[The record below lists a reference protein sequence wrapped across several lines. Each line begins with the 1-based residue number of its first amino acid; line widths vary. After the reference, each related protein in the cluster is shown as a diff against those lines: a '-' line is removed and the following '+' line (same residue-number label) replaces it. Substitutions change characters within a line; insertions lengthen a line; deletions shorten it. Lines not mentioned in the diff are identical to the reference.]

1 MKAILIIAHHCILP
15 GAYKGFEEIL
25 DKLHHDLPGTRV
37 ASTSLLDLE
46 NDLRTLL
53 REDVES
59 VTLLPFLLLNGQ
71 HAKNDV
77 PRVVAKLQAEFPQI
91 PISLLPCLGDWKEFA
106 NMVVAGLCTA
116 QIDER
121 TDLRSYRRKTKDKY
135 LSSLVSRLSSKS
147 SLFSV
152 ELNLEGRNVLV
163 VGGGRIAL
171 RKVKTLLPTGARI
184 TVVAP
189 QFDPEFD
196 YLRRENEASP
206 LQTKDER
213 VSLKND
219 ISLVS
224 RPTLVAMRTKG
235 LRPKCCPLSS
245 LVLEQRPYATD
256 DLRGVFMVFI
266 CTDQPTVN
274 AQVSNDARA
283 RRILVNNACDY
294 LDGDFIVPARMDFGE
309 NIAVTVSTQGRAP
322 SLAKKLKQKIQT
334 EWAEGLEKEENAFFA
349 QK

>member
-25 DKLHHDLPGTRV
+25 DQLHHDMPGTRV

-46 NDLRTLL
+46 NDLRALL

-59 VTLLPFLLLNGQ
+59 VTLLPYLLLNGQ
-71 HAKNDV
+71 HTKNDV
-77 PRVVAKLQAEFPQI
+77 PKVVARLQAEFPEI
-91 PISLLPCLGDWKEFA
+91 PITLLPCLGDWKEFA
-106 NMVVAGLCTA
+106 SMVVSGIRNAEIRNNVIASPVGA
-116 QIDER
+116 KQSI
-121 TDLRSYRRKTKDKY
+121 
-135 LSSLVSRLSSKS
+135 SSNSNF
-147 SLFSV
+147 FSI

-189 QFDPEFD
+189 QFDPEFELLQSAD
-196 YLRRENEASP
+196 KVAELSRRAESASI
-206 LQTKDER
+206 T
-213 VSLKND
+213 LK
-219 ISLVS
+219 
-224 RPTLVAMRTKG
+224 T
-235 LRPKCCPLSS
+235 
-245 LVLEQRPYATD
+245 RPYEPL
-256 DLRGVFMVFI
+256 DLRGIFMVFI

-294 LDGDFIVPARMDFGE
+294 LDGDFIVPARMDFGQ

-334 EWAEGLEKEENAFFA
+334 EWAEGLEQVEKEFYES
-349 QK
+349 

>member
-59 VTLLPFLLLNGQ
+59 VTLLPYLLLNGQ
-71 HAKNDV
+71 HSKNDV
-77 PRVVAKLQAEFPQI
+77 PKVVAHLQAEFPQI
-91 PISLLPCLGDWKEFA
+91 PITLLPCLGDWKDFSD
-106 NMVVAGLCTA
+106 MVVSGLRNAQNKHENVIASPAGA
-116 QIDER
+116 NQSIA
-121 TDLRSYRRKTKDKY
+121 
-135 LSSLVSRLSSKS
+135 SKPN
-147 SLFSV
+147 LFSI

-189 QFDPEFD
+189 QFDPEFSHVI
-196 YLRRENEASP
+196 ASGAK
-206 LQTKDER
+206 QSMVTMF
-213 VSLKND
+213 S
-219 ISLVS
+219 
-224 RPTLVAMRTKG
+224 
-235 LRPKCCPLSS
+235 
-245 LVLEQRPYATD
+245 RPYATD

-266 CTDQPTVN
+266 CTDQPAVN
-274 AQVSNDARA
+274 AQVSNDAHA

-334 EWAEGLEKEENAFFA
+334 DWAEGLEQVEKDFFS
-349 QK
+349 KK

>member
-15 GAYKGFEEIL
+15 GAYKGFEEIM

-59 VTLLPFLLLNGQ
+59 VTLLPYLLLNGQ
-71 HAKNDV
+71 HTKNDV
-77 PRVVAKLQAEFPQI
+77 PKVVAHLQAEFPQI
-91 PISLLPCLGDWKEFA
+91 PITLLPCLGDWKEFA
-106 NMVVAGLCTA
+106 DMVVVGIRNA
-116 QIDER
+116 QNEAVR
-121 TDLRSYRRKTKDKY
+121 P
-135 LSSLVSRLSSKS
+135 SSNSTFHTTHSTSHTS
-147 SLFSV
+147 NLFSI
-152 ELNLEGRNVLV
+152 ELNLEGKNVLV

-189 QFDPEFD
+189 QFDPEF
-196 YLRRENEASP
+196 
-206 LQTKDER
+206 K
-213 VSLKND
+213 SLDSSTTPNGSAQND
-219 ISLVS
+219 
-224 RPTLVAMRTKG
+224 TLTSVT
-235 LRPKCCPLSS
+235 LIN
-245 LVLEQRPYATD
+245 RPYEPL
-256 DLRGVFMVFI
+256 DLRGIFMVFI
-266 CTDQPTVN
+266 CTDQPAVN

-334 EWAEGLEKEENAFFA
+334 EWAEELSQIERNFDK
-349 QK
+349 

>member
-15 GAYKGFEEIL
+15 GAYKGFEGIL

-71 HAKNDV
+71 HSKNDV
-77 PRVVAKLQAEFPQI
+77 PRVVAKLQEEFPQI
-91 PISLLPCLGDWKEFA
+91 PITLMPCLGDWKEFSD
-106 NMVVAGLCTA
+106 MVVAGIRSA
-116 QIDER
+116 QIDDR
-121 TDLRSYRRKTKDKY
+121 TPADTGYRRKTKENNGIAEENH
-135 LSSLVSRLSSKS
+135 LSSKTS
-147 SLFSV
+147 SLFSI

-171 RKVKTLLPTGARI
+171 RKVKTLLPTGAHI

-189 QFDPEFD
+189 QLDPEFTTIP
-196 YLRRENEASP
+196 SI
-206 LQTKDER
+206 
-213 VSLKND
+213 VLKN
-219 ISLVS
+219 
-224 RPTLVAMRTKG
+224 
-235 LRPKCCPLSS
+235 
-245 LVLEQRPYATD
+245 RPYEPL
-256 DLRGVFMVFI
+256 DLRGIFMVFI
-266 CTDQPTVN
+266 CTDKPAVN

-322 SLAKKLKQKIQT
+322 SLAKKLKQKIQS
-334 EWAEGLEKEENAFFA
+334 EWAEGLEQVERDFLH
-349 QK
+349 

>member
-15 GAYKGFEEIL
+15 GAYKGFEEIM

-59 VTLLPFLLLNGQ
+59 VTLLPYLLLNGQ
-71 HAKNDV
+71 HTKNDV
-77 PRVVAKLQAEFPQI
+77 PKVVAHLQAEFPQI
-91 PISLLPCLGDWKEFA
+91 PITLLPCLGDWMEFA
-106 NMVVAGLCTA
+106 DMVVEGIRNA
-116 QIDER
+116 QKPR
-121 TDLRSYRRKTKDKY
+121 TSA
-135 LSSLVSRLSSKS
+135 LSSSSAPEHRS
-147 SLFSV
+147 SNLFSI
-152 ELNLEGRNVLV
+152 ELNLEGKNVLV

-189 QFDPEFD
+189 QFDPEF
-196 YLRRENEASP
+196 
-206 LQTKDER
+206 K
-213 VSLKND
+213 SLDSSTTPNGSAQND
-219 ISLVS
+219 
-224 RPTLVAMRTKG
+224 TLTSVT
-235 LRPKCCPLSS
+235 LIN
-245 LVLEQRPYATD
+245 RPYEPL
-256 DLRGVFMVFI
+256 DLRGIFMVFI
-266 CTDQPTVN
+266 CTDQPAVN

-334 EWAEGLEKEENAFFA
+334 EWAEGLEQIERDFLL
-349 QK
+349 

>member
-25 DKLHHDLPGTRV
+25 DRLHHDLPGTRV

-59 VTLLPFLLLNGQ
+59 VTLLPYLLLNGQ
-71 HAKNDV
+71 HTKNDV

-91 PISLLPCLGDWKEFA
+91 PITLLPCLGDWKEFSS
-106 NMVVAGLCTA
+106 MVVCGIRNA
-116 QIDER
+116 QLDER
-121 TDLRSYRRKTKDKY
+121 TLAEASCRRKTKENNALVEENH
-135 LSSLVSRLSSKS
+135 LSSLVSRPSSNS
-147 SLFSV
+147 NLFSI

-171 RKVKTLLPTGARI
+171 RKVKTLIPTGAHI

-189 QFDPEFD
+189 QFDPEFET
-196 YLRRENEASP
+196 LKA
-206 LQTKDER
+206 DEP
-213 VSLKND
+213 SSITLK
-219 ISLVS
+219 
-224 RPTLVAMRTKG
+224 
-235 LRPKCCPLSS
+235 
-245 LVLEQRPYATD
+245 QRPYEPL
-256 DLRGVFMVFI
+256 DLRCVFMVFI
-266 CTDQPTVN
+266 CTDQPAVN

-334 EWAEGLEKEENAFFA
+334 EWAEDLVQIEKDFKKE
-349 QK
+349 

>member
-15 GAYKGFEEIL
+15 GAYKGFEGIL

-59 VTLLPFLLLNGQ
+59 VTLLPFLLLIGQ
-71 HAKNDV
+71 HSKNDV
-77 PRVVAKLQAEFPQI
+77 PRVVAKLQEEFPQI
-91 PISLLPCLGDWKEFA
+91 PITLMPCLGDWKEFSD
-106 NMVVAGLCTA
+106 MVVAGIRSA
-116 QIDER
+116 QIDDR
-121 TDLRSYRRKTKDKY
+121 TPADTGYRRKTKENNGIAEENH
-135 LSSLVSRLSSKS
+135 LSSKTS
-147 SLFSV
+147 NLFSI

-171 RKVKTLLPTGARI
+171 RKVKTLLPTGAHI

-189 QFDPEFD
+189 QLDPEFTTIP
-196 YLRRENEASP
+196 SI
-206 LQTKDER
+206 
-213 VSLKND
+213 VLK
-219 ISLVS
+219 S
-224 RPTLVAMRTKG
+224 RPYE
-235 LRPKCCPLSS
+235 PL
-245 LVLEQRPYATD
+245 
-256 DLRGVFMVFI
+256 DLRGIFMVFI
-266 CTDQPTVN
+266 CTDKPAVN
-274 AQVSNDARA
+274 ALVSNDARA

-322 SLAKKLKQKIQT
+322 SLAKKLKQKIQS
-334 EWAEGLEKEENAFFA
+334 EWAEGLEQVERDFLH
-349 QK
+349 

>member
-15 GAYKGFEEIL
+15 GAYKGFEEIM

-53 REDVES
+53 REEVES
-59 VTLLPFLLLNGQ
+59 VTLLPYLLLNGQ
-71 HAKNDV
+71 HSKNDV
-77 PRVVAKLQAEFPQI
+77 PRVVAKLQEEFPQI
-91 PISLLPCLGDWKEFA
+91 PITLLPCLGDWKEFA
-106 NMVVAGLCTA
+106 DMVVTGIRNA
-116 QIDER
+116 QEPRSCAPSSSSAPEPR
-121 TDLRSYRRKTKDKY
+121 TSN
-135 LSSLVSRLSSKS
+135 
-147 SLFSV
+147 LFSI
-152 ELNLEGRNVLV
+152 ELNLEGKNVLV

-196 YLRRENEASP
+196 ALRSGE
-206 LQTKDER
+206 Q
-213 VSLKND
+213 VSLIVLK
-219 ISLVS
+219 S
-224 RPTLVAMRTKG
+224 RPYE
-235 LRPKCCPLSS
+235 PL
-245 LVLEQRPYATD
+245 
-256 DLRGVFMVFI
+256 DLRGIFMVFI
-266 CTDQPTVN
+266 CTDQPAVN

-334 EWAEGLEKEENAFFA
+334 EWAEGLEQVEREFF
-349 QK
+349 

>member
-59 VTLLPFLLLNGQ
+59 VTLLPYLLLNGQ
-71 HAKNDV
+71 HSKNDV

-91 PISLLPCLGDWKEFA
+91 PITLLPCLGDWKEFA
-106 NMVVAGLCTA
+106 DMVVSGVRNA
-116 QIDER
+116 QVAHSQSTVGATSNLKAPQAR
-121 TDLRSYRRKTKDKY
+121 AHASN
-135 LSSLVSRLSSKS
+135 
-147 SLFSV
+147 LFSIEV
-152 ELNLEGRNVLV
+152 NLEGKNVLV

-189 QFDPEFD
+189 QFDPEF
-196 YLRRENEASP
+196 
-206 LQTKDER
+206 
-213 VSLKND
+213 
-219 ISLVS
+219 SLVS
-224 RPTLVAMRTKG
+224 R
-235 LRPKCCPLSS
+235 LSS
-245 LVLEQRPYATD
+245 LVLINRPYEPL
-256 DLRGVFMVFI
+256 DLRGIFMVFI
-266 CTDQPTVN
+266 CTDQPAVN

-322 SLAKKLKQKIQT
+322 SLAKKLKQKIQA
-334 EWAEGLEKEENAFFA
+334 EWAEGLEQIERDFS
-349 QK
+349 

>member
-15 GAYKGFEEIL
+15 GAYKGFEGIL

-71 HAKNDV
+71 HTKNDV

-91 PISLLPCLGDWKEFA
+91 PITLLPCLGDWKEFA
-106 NMVVAGLCTA
+106 DMVVSGVRNA
-116 QIDER
+116 QVAHSQSTVGATSHLKAPQAR
-121 TDLRSYRRKTKDKY
+121 AHASN
-135 LSSLVSRLSSKS
+135 
-147 SLFSV
+147 LFSIEV
-152 ELNLEGRNVLV
+152 NLEGKNVLV

-189 QFDPEFD
+189 QFDPEFH
-196 YLRRENEASP
+196 S
-206 LQTKDER
+206 
-213 VSLKND
+213 
-219 ISLVS
+219 
-224 RPTLVAMRTKG
+224 
-235 LRPKCCPLSS
+235 
-245 LVLEQRPYATD
+245 LEQSAMSDEGSKLKAQCSLLNRPYEPL
-256 DLRGVFMVFI
+256 DLRGIFMVFI
-266 CTDQPTVN
+266 CTDQPAVN

-334 EWAEGLEKEENAFFA
+334 EWAEGLEQIERDFS
-349 QK
+349 

>member
-25 DKLHHDLPGTRV
+25 DQLHHDMPGTRV

-46 NDLRTLL
+46 NDLRALL

-59 VTLLPFLLLNGQ
+59 VTLLPYLLLNGQ
-71 HAKNDV
+71 HTKNDV
-77 PRVVAKLQAEFPQI
+77 PKVVARLQAEYPQI
-91 PISLLPCLGDWKEFA
+91 PITLLPCLGDWKEFA
-106 NMVVAGLCTA
+106 GMVVSGIRNAQKENKKAHDQNGLA
-116 QIDER
+116 KSDN
-121 TDLRSYRRKTKDKY
+121 
-135 LSSLVSRLSSKS
+135 LSDTLNVVASPVVAKQSISSNS
-147 SLFSV
+147 NFFSI
-152 ELNLEGRNVLV
+152 ELNLEGKNVLV

-189 QFDPEFD
+189 QFDPEFESLQSAD
-196 YLRRENEASP
+196 KVAELSRRAESASI
-206 LQTKDER
+206 T
-213 VSLKND
+213 LK
-219 ISLVS
+219 
-224 RPTLVAMRTKG
+224 T
-235 LRPKCCPLSS
+235 
-245 LVLEQRPYATD
+245 RPYEPL
-256 DLRGVFMVFI
+256 DLRGIFMVFI

-334 EWAEGLEKEENAFFA
+334 EWAEGLEQVEKEFYES
-349 QK
+349 

>member
-15 GAYKGFEEIL
+15 GAYKGFEEIM

-59 VTLLPFLLLNGQ
+59 VTLLPYLLLNGQ
-71 HAKNDV
+71 HTKNDV
-77 PRVVAKLQAEFPQI
+77 PKVVAHLQAEFPQI
-91 PISLLPCLGDWKEFA
+91 PITLLPCLGDWKEFA
-106 NMVVAGLCTA
+106 DMVVAGVRNA
-116 QIDER
+116 QIENPQSAVGATSYPKAPQER
-121 TDLRSYRRKTKDKY
+121 TH
-135 LSSLVSRLSSKS
+135 SSN
-147 SLFSV
+147 LFSI
-152 ELNLEGRNVLV
+152 ELNLEGKNVLV

-171 RKVKTLLPTGARI
+171 RKVKTLLPSGARI

-189 QFDPEFD
+189 QFDPEFES
-196 YLRRENEASP
+196 LSSKGEARP
-206 LQTKDER
+206 QT
-213 VSLKND
+213 
-219 ISLVS
+219 
-224 RPTLVAMRTKG
+224 
-235 LRPKCCPLSS
+235 SS
-245 LVLEQRPYATD
+245 LVTLINRPYEPL
-256 DLRGVFMVFI
+256 DLRGIFMVFI
-266 CTDQPTVN
+266 CTDQPAVN
-274 AQVSNDARA
+274 AQVSNDAHA

-334 EWAEGLEKEENAFFA
+334 EWAEGLEQIERDFLL
-349 QK
+349 

>member
-25 DKLHHDLPGTRV
+25 DRLHHDMPSTRV

-46 NDLRTLL
+46 NDLRALL

-59 VTLLPFLLLNGQ
+59 VTLLPYLLLNGQ
-71 HAKNDV
+71 HTKNDV
-77 PRVVAKLQAEFPQI
+77 PKVVARLQAEFPEI
-91 PISLLPCLGDWKEFA
+91 PITLLPCLGDWREFA
-106 NMVVAGLCTA
+106 SMVVSGIRNAEIRNNVIA
-116 QIDER
+116 
-121 TDLRSYRRKTKDKY
+121 
-135 LSSLVSRLSSKS
+135 SSVGAKQSISSNS
-147 SLFSV
+147 NFFSI

-189 QFDPEFD
+189 QFDPEFKSLD
-196 YLRRENEASP
+196 SLTTPDSRMTGSAQKDSLTSVTLIKRAYEP
-206 LQTKDER
+206 L
-213 VSLKND
+213 
-219 ISLVS
+219 
-224 RPTLVAMRTKG
+224 
-235 LRPKCCPLSS
+235 
-245 LVLEQRPYATD
+245 
-256 DLRGVFMVFI
+256 DLRSVFMVFI

-274 AQVSNDARA
+274 AQVSNDAHA

-322 SLAKKLKQKIQT
+322 SLAKKLKQKIQA
-334 EWAEGLEKEENAFFA
+334 EWAEGLEQVEKEFYES
-349 QK
+349 

>member
-15 GAYKGFEEIL
+15 GAYKGFEEIM

-59 VTLLPFLLLNGQ
+59 VTLLPYLLLNGQ
-71 HAKNDV
+71 HTKNDV
-77 PRVVAKLQAEFPQI
+77 PKVVAHLQAEFPQI
-91 PISLLPCLGDWKEFA
+91 PITLLPCLGDWKEFA
-106 NMVVAGLCTA
+106 DMVVAGVRSAQTA
-116 QIDER
+116 HSQSVTSATSHLKAPQER
-121 TDLRSYRRKTKDKY
+121 AH
-135 LSSLVSRLSSKS
+135 SSN
-147 SLFSV
+147 LFSI
-152 ELNLEGRNVLV
+152 ELNLEGKNVLV

-189 QFDPEFD
+189 QFDPEF
-196 YLRRENEASP
+196 
-206 LQTKDER
+206 K
-213 VSLKND
+213 SLDSSTTPNGSAQND
-219 ISLVS
+219 
-224 RPTLVAMRTKG
+224 TLTSVT
-235 LRPKCCPLSS
+235 LIN
-245 LVLEQRPYATD
+245 RPYEPL
-256 DLRGVFMVFI
+256 DLRGIFMVFI
-266 CTDQPTVN
+266 CTDQPAVN

-322 SLAKKLKQKIQT
+322 SLAKKLKQKIQAD
-334 EWAEGLEKEENAFFA
+334 WAEGLEQIERDFGK
-349 QK
+349 

>member
-25 DKLHHDLPGTRV
+25 DRLHHDLPGTRV

-46 NDLRTLL
+46 NDLRTIL

-59 VTLLPFLLLNGQ
+59 VTLLPYLLLNGQ
-71 HAKNDV
+71 HTKNDV

-91 PISLLPCLGDWKEFA
+91 PITLLPCLGDWKEFA
-106 NMVVAGLCTA
+106 DMVVAGVRNA
-116 QIDER
+116 QKPR
-121 TDLRSYRRKTKDKY
+121 TCAPSSS
-135 LSSLVSRLSSKS
+135 SSLEPRTSN
-147 SLFSV
+147 LFSIEV
-152 ELNLEGRNVLV
+152 NLEGKNVLV

-189 QFDPEFD
+189 QFDPEFH
-196 YLRRENEASP
+196 
-206 LQTKDER
+206 
-213 VSLKND
+213 
-219 ISLVS
+219 SLVPS
-224 RPTLVAMRTKG
+224 AMSDEGSK
-235 LRPKCCPLSS
+235 LKAQCS
-245 LVLEQRPYATD
+245 LLNRPYEPL

-266 CTDQPTVN
+266 CTDQPAVN

-322 SLAKKLKQKIQT
+322 SLAKKLKQKIQA
-334 EWAEGLEKEENAFFA
+334 EWADGLEQIEREFLNS
-349 QK
+349 

>member
-59 VTLLPFLLLNGQ
+59 VTLLPYLLLNGQ
-71 HAKNDV
+71 HSKNDV

-91 PISLLPCLGDWKEFA
+91 PITLLPCLGDWKEFA
-106 NMVVAGLCTA
+106 DMVVAGIRNAQEPRACAPSSWSHECGDRTHLECTY
-116 QIDER
+116 
-121 TDLRSYRRKTKDKY
+121 TSN
-135 LSSLVSRLSSKS
+135 
-147 SLFSV
+147 LFSIEV
-152 ELNLEGRNVLV
+152 NLEGKNVLV

-171 RKVKTLLPTGARI
+171 RKVRTLLPTGARI

-196 YLRRENEASP
+196 ALKSGEGADPSASI
-206 LQTKDER
+206 T
-213 VSLKND
+213 LKN
-219 ISLVS
+219 
-224 RPTLVAMRTKG
+224 
-235 LRPKCCPLSS
+235 
-245 LVLEQRPYATD
+245 RPYEPL
-256 DLRGVFMVFI
+256 DLRGIFMAFI
-266 CTDQPTVN
+266 CTDQPAVN

-334 EWAEGLEKEENAFFA
+334 EWAEGLEQVEREFGK
-349 QK
+349 

>member
-15 GAYKGFEEIL
+15 GAYKGFEEIM

-59 VTLLPFLLLNGQ
+59 VTLLPYLLLNGQ
-71 HAKNDV
+71 HTKNDV
-77 PRVVAKLQAEFPQI
+77 PKVVARLQAEYPQI
-91 PISLLPCLGDWKEFA
+91 PITLLPCLGDWKEFA
-106 NMVVAGLCTA
+106 NMVVDGVRSA
-116 QIDER
+116 QKKTER
-121 TDLRSYRRKTKDKY
+121 VI
-135 LSSLVSRLSSKS
+135 VSPEGAKQSMPSQNR
-147 SLFSV
+147 SLFSI
-152 ELNLEGRNVLV
+152 ELNLDGRNVLV

-189 QFDPEFD
+189 QFDPEFETLAFGD
-196 YLRRENEASP
+196 KVPELSRRTESASI
-206 LQTKDER
+206 T
-213 VSLKND
+213 LK
-219 ISLVS
+219 
-224 RPTLVAMRTKG
+224 T
-235 LRPKCCPLSS
+235 
-245 LVLEQRPYATD
+245 RPYEPL
-256 DLRGVFMVFI
+256 DLRGIFMVFI
-266 CTDQPTVN
+266 CTDQPAVN
-274 AQVSNDARA
+274 ALVSNDARA

-322 SLAKKLKQKIQT
+322 SLAKKLKQKIQS
-334 EWAEGLEKEENAFFA
+334 EWAEELSQIERNFNK
-349 QK
+349 

>member
-15 GAYKGFEEIL
+15 GAYKGFEGIL

-71 HAKNDV
+71 HTKNDV
-77 PRVVAKLQAEFPQI
+77 PRVVAKLQAEYPQI
-91 PISLLPCLGDWKEFA
+91 PITLMPCLGDWKVFA
-106 NMVVAGLCTA
+106 SMVVDGIRNVQNDLAQCAAGMTSYPNA
-116 QIDER
+116 PQER
-121 TDLRSYRRKTKDKY
+121 THS
-135 LSSLVSRLSSKS
+135 S
-147 SLFSV
+147 SLFSI

-171 RKVKTLLPTGARI
+171 RKVKTLLPTGAHI

-189 QFDPEFD
+189 QLDPEFTTI
-196 YLRRENEASP
+196 SSI
-206 LQTKDER
+206 
-213 VSLKND
+213 VLK
-219 ISLVS
+219 S
-224 RPTLVAMRTKG
+224 RPYE
-235 LRPKCCPLSS
+235 PL
-245 LVLEQRPYATD
+245 
-256 DLRGVFMVFI
+256 DLRGIFMVFI
-266 CTDQPTVN
+266 CTDKPAVN

-322 SLAKKLKQKIQT
+322 SLAKKLKQKIQ
-334 EWAEGLEKEENAFFA
+334 EDWGESLVQVERDFLH
-349 QK
+349 

>member
-15 GAYKGFEEIL
+15 GAYKGFEGIL

-71 HAKNDV
+71 HSKNDV
-77 PRVVAKLQAEFPQI
+77 PRVVAKLQEEFPQI
-91 PISLLPCLGDWKEFA
+91 PITLMPCLGDWKEFSD
-106 NMVVAGLCTA
+106 MVVAGIRNA
-116 QIDER
+116 QDAPSSSWSHECGDRIHSEHR
-121 TDLRSYRRKTKDKY
+121 TSN
-135 LSSLVSRLSSKS
+135 
-147 SLFSV
+147 LFSI

-171 RKVKTLLPTGARI
+171 RKVKTILPTGAHI

-189 QFDPEFD
+189 QLDPEFTTIP
-196 YLRRENEASP
+196 SI
-206 LQTKDER
+206 
-213 VSLKND
+213 VLK
-219 ISLVS
+219 S
-224 RPTLVAMRTKG
+224 RPYE
-235 LRPKCCPLSS
+235 PL
-245 LVLEQRPYATD
+245 
-256 DLRGVFMVFI
+256 DLRGIFMVFI
-266 CTDQPTVN
+266 CTDKPAVN

-322 SLAKKLKQKIQT
+322 SLAKKLKQKIQS
-334 EWAEGLEKEENAFFA
+334 EWAEGLEQVERDFLH
-349 QK
+349 

>member
-15 GAYKGFEEIL
+15 GAYKGFEGIL

-71 HAKNDV
+71 HTKNDV
-77 PRVVAKLQAEFPQI
+77 PRVVAKLQEEFPQI
-91 PISLLPCLGDWKEFA
+91 PITLMPCLGDWSEFA
-106 NMVVAGLCTA
+106 AMVVNGIRNA
-116 QIDER
+116 QEPRSCAPSSSTSTESR
-121 TDLRSYRRKTKDKY
+121 TSN
-135 LSSLVSRLSSKS
+135 
-147 SLFSV
+147 LFSI

-196 YLRRENEASP
+196 ALKSGESAKSMP
-206 LQTKDER
+206 SIT
-213 VSLKND
+213 LKN
-219 ISLVS
+219 
-224 RPTLVAMRTKG
+224 
-235 LRPKCCPLSS
+235 
-245 LVLEQRPYATD
+245 RPYEPL
-256 DLRGVFMVFI
+256 DLRGIFMVFI
-266 CTDQPTVN
+266 CTDQPAVN

-334 EWAEGLEKEENAFFA
+334 EWAEGLEQVERDFLH
-349 QK
+349 

>member
-25 DKLHHDLPGTRV
+25 DQLHHDMPGTRV

-46 NDLRTLL
+46 NDLRALL

-59 VTLLPFLLLNGQ
+59 VTLLPYLLLNGQ
-71 HAKNDV
+71 HTKNDV
-77 PRVVAKLQAEFPQI
+77 PKVVARLQAEYPQI
-91 PISLLPCLGDWKEFA
+91 PITLLPCLGDWKEFA
-106 NMVVAGLCTA
+106 GMVVSGIRNAQKESKKAHDQNGLA
-116 QIDER
+116 KSDN
-121 TDLRSYRRKTKDKY
+121 
-135 LSSLVSRLSSKS
+135 LSDTLNVIACPVGAKQSISSNS
-147 SLFSV
+147 NFFSI
-152 ELNLEGRNVLV
+152 ELNLEGKNVLV

-189 QFDPEFD
+189 QFDPEFESLQSAD
-196 YLRRENEASP
+196 KVAELSRRAESASI
-206 LQTKDER
+206 T
-213 VSLKND
+213 LK
-219 ISLVS
+219 
-224 RPTLVAMRTKG
+224 T
-235 LRPKCCPLSS
+235 
-245 LVLEQRPYATD
+245 RPYEPL
-256 DLRGVFMVFI
+256 DLRGIFMVFI

-274 AQVSNDARA
+274 AQVSNDAHA

-322 SLAKKLKQKIQT
+322 SLAKKLKQKIQA
-334 EWAEGLEKEENAFFA
+334 EWAEGLEQVEKEFYES
-349 QK
+349 

>member
-59 VTLLPFLLLNGQ
+59 VTLLPYLLLNGQ
-71 HAKNDV
+71 HSKNDV

-91 PISLLPCLGDWKEFA
+91 PITLLPCLGDWKEFA
-106 NMVVAGLCTA
+106 DMVVAGIRNAQESRACAPSSWSHECGDRTHLECTY
-116 QIDER
+116 
-121 TDLRSYRRKTKDKY
+121 TSN
-135 LSSLVSRLSSKS
+135 
-147 SLFSV
+147 LFSIEV
-152 ELNLEGRNVLV
+152 NLEGKNVLV

-196 YLRRENEASP
+196 ALCRHSERSEESSQFSNSASAEQS
-206 LQTKDER
+206 LSIT
-213 VSLKND
+213 LKN
-219 ISLVS
+219 
-224 RPTLVAMRTKG
+224 
-235 LRPKCCPLSS
+235 
-245 LVLEQRPYATD
+245 RPYEPL
-256 DLRGVFMVFI
+256 DLRGIFMVFI
-266 CTDQPTVN
+266 CTDKPVVN

-322 SLAKKLKQKIQT
+322 SLAKKLKQKILT
-334 EWAEGLEKEENAFFA
+334 EWAEGLEQVEREFGK
-349 QK
+349 

>member
-15 GAYKGFEEIL
+15 GAYKGFEGIL

-71 HAKNDV
+71 HTKNDV

-91 PISLLPCLGDWKEFA
+91 PITLLPCLGDWKEFA
-106 NMVVAGLCTA
+106 NMVVAGIRNA
-116 QIDER
+116 QHEINSDRDCFVEQSSPR
-121 TDLRSYRRKTKDKY
+121 NDKS
-135 LSSLVSRLSSKS
+135 LDDNASSSHLKAPQARAHASN
-147 SLFSV
+147 LFSIEV
-152 ELNLEGRNVLV
+152 NLEGKNVLV

-189 QFDPEFD
+189 QFDPEF
-196 YLRRENEASP
+196 ENLSSKGEARPHTSH
-206 LQTKDER
+206 LIT
-213 VSLKND
+213 LKN
-219 ISLVS
+219 
-224 RPTLVAMRTKG
+224 
-235 LRPKCCPLSS
+235 
-245 LVLEQRPYATD
+245 RPYEPL
-256 DLRGVFMVFI
+256 DLRGIFMVFI
-266 CTDQPTVN
+266 CTDKPAVN

-334 EWAEGLEKEENAFFA
+334 EWAEGLEQIERDFS
-349 QK
+349 

>member
-1 MKAILIIAHHCILP
+1 VKAILIIAHHCILP

-25 DKLHHDLPGTRV
+25 DRLHHDLPGTRV

-59 VTLLPFLLLNGQ
+59 VTLLPYLLLNGQ
-71 HAKNDV
+71 HSKNDV

-91 PISLLPCLGDWKEFA
+91 PITLLPCLGDWKEFSS
-106 NMVVAGLCTA
+106 MVVCGIRNAQNENSQSAAGATSYPKA
-116 QIDER
+116 PQER
-121 TDLRSYRRKTKDKY
+121 AH
-135 LSSLVSRLSSKS
+135 SSN
-147 SLFSV
+147 LFSI

-171 RKVKTLLPTGARI
+171 RKVKTLIPTGAHI

-189 QFDPEFD
+189 QFDPEF
-196 YLRRENEASP
+196 
-206 LQTKDER
+206 
-213 VSLKND
+213 
-219 ISLVS
+219 SLVS
-224 RPTLVAMRTKG
+224 SFTP
-235 LRPKCCPLSS
+235 
-245 LVLEQRPYATD
+245 LVLKQRPYEPL
-256 DLRGVFMVFI
+256 DLRCVFMVFI
-266 CTDQPTVN
+266 CTDQPAVN

-334 EWAEGLEKEENAFFA
+334 EWGDDLVQIEREFGK
-349 QK
+349 

>member
-25 DKLHHDLPGTRV
+25 DQLHHDMPGTRV
-37 ASTSLLDLE
+37 SSTSLLDLE

-59 VTLLPFLLLNGQ
+59 VTLLPYLLLNGQ
-71 HAKNDV
+71 HSRSDV
-77 PRVVAKLQAEFPQI
+77 PKVVARLQAEFPHI
-91 PISLLPCLGDWKEFA
+91 PITLLPCLGDWKEFS
-106 NMVVAGLCTA
+106 NMVVAGVRKA
-116 QIDER
+116 QGNVAHDSQSR
-121 TDLRSYRRKTKDKY
+121 TQNSGQITPN
-135 LSSLVSRLSSKS
+135 SSKN
-147 SLFSV
+147 SLFSI
-152 ELNLEGRNVLV
+152 ELNLEARNVLV

-171 RKVKTLLPTGARI
+171 RKVKSLLPTGARI

-196 YLRRENEASP
+196 EFLNSTSKSEFRIPNYI
-206 LQTKDER
+206 K
-213 VSLKND
+213 
-219 ISLVS
+219 
-224 RPTLVAMRTKG
+224 
-235 LRPKCCPLSS
+235 
-245 LVLEQRPYATD
+245 RPYESA

-266 CTDQPTVN
+266 CTDQPAVN
-274 AQVSNDARA
+274 ALVSNDARA

-322 SLAKKLKQKIQT
+322 SLAKKLKQKIQAD
-334 EWAEGLEKEENAFFA
+334 WAEGLEQAEKEFYES
-349 QK
+349 

>member
-59 VTLLPFLLLNGQ
+59 VTLLPYLLLNGQ
-71 HAKNDV
+71 HTKNDV

-91 PISLLPCLGDWKEFA
+91 PISLLPCLGDWKEFTS
-106 NMVVAGLCTA
+106 MVVAGVRSA
-116 QIDER
+116 QNKHEHVVAGETTQTVASQNR
-121 TDLRSYRRKTKDKY
+121 
-135 LSSLVSRLSSKS
+135 
-147 SLFSV
+147 SLFSI
-152 ELNLEGRNVLV
+152 ELNLDGRNVLV

-189 QFDPEFD
+189 QFDPEFSHVIA
-196 YLRRENEASP
+196 NG
-206 LQTKDER
+206 T
-213 VSLKND
+213 
-219 ISLVS
+219 
-224 RPTLVAMRTKG
+224 
-235 LRPKCCPLSS
+235 
-245 LVLEQRPYATD
+245 EQSMVTMFSRPYATD
-256 DLRGVFMVFI
+256 DLRGIFMVFI
-266 CTDQPTVN
+266 CTDKPDVN
-274 AQVSNDARA
+274 AQVSNDAHA

-322 SLAKKLKQKIQT
+322 SLAKKLKQKVQT
-334 EWAEGLEKEENAFFA
+334 EWADGLKQLEKDFFS
-349 QK
+349 KK

>member
-25 DKLHHDLPGTRV
+25 DQLHHDMPGTRV

-46 NDLRTLL
+46 NDLRALL

-59 VTLLPFLLLNGQ
+59 VTLLPYLLLNGQ
-71 HAKNDV
+71 HTKNDV
-77 PRVVAKLQAEFPQI
+77 PKVVARLQAEYPQI
-91 PISLLPCLGDWKEFA
+91 PITLLPCLGDWKEFA
-106 NMVVAGLCTA
+106 GMVVSGIRNAEIRNNVIASPVGA
-116 QIDER
+116 KQSI
-121 TDLRSYRRKTKDKY
+121 
-135 LSSLVSRLSSKS
+135 SSNSNF
-147 SLFSV
+147 FSI
-152 ELNLEGRNVLV
+152 ELNLEGKNVLV

-189 QFDPEFD
+189 QFDPEFESLQSAD
-196 YLRRENEASP
+196 KVAELSRRAESASI
-206 LQTKDER
+206 T
-213 VSLKND
+213 LK
-219 ISLVS
+219 
-224 RPTLVAMRTKG
+224 T
-235 LRPKCCPLSS
+235 
-245 LVLEQRPYATD
+245 RPYEPL
-256 DLRGVFMVFI
+256 DLRGIFMVFI

-322 SLAKKLKQKIQT
+322 SLAKKLKQKIQA
-334 EWAEGLEKEENAFFA
+334 EWAEGLEQVEKEFYES
-349 QK
+349 

>member
-59 VTLLPFLLLNGQ
+59 VTLLPYLLLNGQ
-71 HAKNDV
+71 HSKNDV

-91 PISLLPCLGDWKEFA
+91 PITLLPCLGDWKEFA
-106 NMVVAGLCTA
+106 DMVVAGVRNA
-116 QIDER
+116 QEPR
-121 TDLRSYRRKTKDKY
+121 TCAPSSS
-135 LSSLVSRLSSKS
+135 SSLEPRTSN
-147 SLFSV
+147 LFSIEV
-152 ELNLEGRNVLV
+152 NLEGKNVLV

-189 QFDPEFD
+189 QFDPEFH
-196 YLRRENEASP
+196 S
-206 LQTKDER
+206 
-213 VSLKND
+213 
-219 ISLVS
+219 
-224 RPTLVAMRTKG
+224 
-235 LRPKCCPLSS
+235 
-245 LVLEQRPYATD
+245 LEQSAMGDEGSKLTARCSLLNRPYEPL
-256 DLRGVFMVFI
+256 DLRGIFMVFI
-266 CTDQPTVN
+266 CTDQPAVN

-322 SLAKKLKQKIQT
+322 SLAKKLKQKIQA
-334 EWAEGLEKEENAFFA
+334 EWGDGLEQVERNFSKT
-349 QK
+349 

>member
-15 GAYKGFEEIL
+15 GAYKGFEGIL

-71 HAKNDV
+71 HTKNDV
-77 PRVVAKLQAEFPQI
+77 PRVVAKLQAEYPQI
-91 PISLLPCLGDWKEFA
+91 PITLMPCLGDWKEFA
-106 NMVVAGLCTA
+106 SMVVDGIRNVQNDFAQSAAGTTSYPNA
-116 QIDER
+116 PQER
-121 TDLRSYRRKTKDKY
+121 AHS
-135 LSSLVSRLSSKS
+135 S
-147 SLFSV
+147 SLFSI

-171 RKVKTLLPTGARI
+171 RKVKTLLPTGAHI

-189 QFDPEFD
+189 QLDPEFTTI
-196 YLRRENEASP
+196 SSI
-206 LQTKDER
+206 
-213 VSLKND
+213 VLK
-219 ISLVS
+219 S
-224 RPTLVAMRTKG
+224 RPYE
-235 LRPKCCPLSS
+235 PL
-245 LVLEQRPYATD
+245 
-256 DLRGVFMVFI
+256 DLRGIFMVFI
-266 CTDQPTVN
+266 CTDKPAVN

-322 SLAKKLKQKIQT
+322 SLAKKLKQKIQ
-334 EWAEGLEKEENAFFA
+334 EDWGESLVQVERDFLH
-349 QK
+349 

>member
-15 GAYKGFEEIL
+15 GAYKGFEGIL

-71 HAKNDV
+71 HTKNDV
-77 PRVVAKLQAEFPQI
+77 PRVVAKLQEEFPQI
-91 PISLLPCLGDWKEFA
+91 PITLMPCLGDWKEFA
-106 NMVVAGLCTA
+106 GMVVNGIRNA
-116 QIDER
+116 QLDER
-121 TDLRSYRRKTKDKY
+121 TPADAGYRRKTKENNGI
-135 LSSLVSRLSSKS
+135 VEGNRLSSKTS
-147 SLFSV
+147 NLFSIEV
-152 ELNLEGRNVLV
+152 NLEGKNVLV

-196 YLRRENEASP
+196 ALKSGEGADPSASI
-206 LQTKDER
+206 T
-213 VSLKND
+213 LKN
-219 ISLVS
+219 
-224 RPTLVAMRTKG
+224 
-235 LRPKCCPLSS
+235 
-245 LVLEQRPYATD
+245 RPYEPL
-256 DLRGVFMVFI
+256 DLRGIFMVFI
-266 CTDQPTVN
+266 CTDQPAVN

-322 SLAKKLKQKIQT
+322 SLAKKLKQHIQET
-334 EWAEGLEKEENAFFA
+334 WRDALEKIEREF
-349 QK
+349 K

>member
-25 DKLHHDLPGTRV
+25 DRLHHDLPGTRV

-59 VTLLPFLLLNGQ
+59 VTLLPYLLLNGQ
-71 HAKNDV
+71 HTKNDV

-91 PISLLPCLGDWKEFA
+91 PITLLPCLGDWKEFSS
-106 NMVVAGLCTA
+106 MVVCGIRNA
-116 QIDER
+116 QSNKKAPAE
-121 TDLRSYRRKTKDKY
+121 
-135 LSSLVSRLSSKS
+135 SLVSRPSSNS
-147 SLFSV
+147 NLFSI

-171 RKVKTLLPTGARI
+171 RKVKTLIPTGAHI

-189 QFDPEFD
+189 QIDPEFNA
-196 YLRRENEASP
+196 LCRHS
-206 LQTKDER
+206 ER
-213 VSLKND
+213 SEESSCFSNSATVEPTSITLK
-219 ISLVS
+219 
-224 RPTLVAMRTKG
+224 
-235 LRPKCCPLSS
+235 
-245 LVLEQRPYATD
+245 QRPYEPL
-256 DLRGVFMVFI
+256 DLRCVFMVFI
-266 CTDQPTVN
+266 CTDQPAVN

-334 EWAEGLEKEENAFFA
+334 EWAEDLVQIEKDFKKE
-349 QK
+349 

>member
-15 GAYKGFEEIL
+15 GAYKGFEGIL

-71 HAKNDV
+71 HTKNDV
-77 PRVVAKLQAEFPQI
+77 PRVVAKLQEEFPQI
-91 PISLLPCLGDWKEFA
+91 PITLMPCLGDWKEFSD
-106 NMVVAGLCTA
+106 MVVAGIRSA
-116 QIDER
+116 QIDDR
-121 TDLRSYRRKTKDKY
+121 TPADTGYRRKTKENNGIAEENH
-135 LSSLVSRLSSKS
+135 LSSKTS
-147 SLFSV
+147 SLFSI

-171 RKVKTLLPTGARI
+171 RKVKTLLPTGAHI

-189 QFDPEFD
+189 QLDPEFTTIP
-196 YLRRENEASP
+196 SI
-206 LQTKDER
+206 
-213 VSLKND
+213 VLKN
-219 ISLVS
+219 
-224 RPTLVAMRTKG
+224 
-235 LRPKCCPLSS
+235 
-245 LVLEQRPYATD
+245 RPYEPL
-256 DLRGVFMVFI
+256 DLRGIFMVFI
-266 CTDQPTVN
+266 CTDKPAVN

-322 SLAKKLKQKIQT
+322 SLAKQLKQKIQS
-334 EWAEGLEKEENAFFA
+334 EWAEGLEQVERDFLH
-349 QK
+349 

>member
-25 DKLHHDLPGTRV
+25 DRLHHDLPGTRV

-59 VTLLPFLLLNGQ
+59 VTLLPYLLLNGQ
-71 HAKNDV
+71 HTKNDV

-91 PISLLPCLGDWKEFA
+91 PITLLPCLGDWKEFSS
-106 NMVVAGLCTA
+106 MVVAGVRSAQNACTCA
-116 QIDER
+116 PSSSWSHECGDRIHSER
-121 TDLRSYRRKTKDKY
+121 SH
-135 LSSLVSRLSSKS
+135 SSN
-147 SLFSV
+147 LFSI
-152 ELNLEGRNVLV
+152 EINLEGRNVLV

-171 RKVKTLLPTGARI
+171 RKVKTLIPTGAHI

-189 QFDPEFD
+189 QFDPEFETLKTGD
-196 YLRRENEASP
+196 KVPELSRGAEASI
-206 LQTKDER
+206 T
-213 VSLKND
+213 LK
-219 ISLVS
+219 
-224 RPTLVAMRTKG
+224 
-235 LRPKCCPLSS
+235 
-245 LVLEQRPYATD
+245 QRPYEPL
-256 DLRGVFMVFI
+256 DLRCVFMVFI
-266 CTDQPTVN
+266 CTDQPAVN

-322 SLAKKLKQKIQT
+322 SLAKKLKQKIQA
-334 EWAEGLEKEENAFFA
+334 EWAEDLVKIEKDFKKE
-349 QK
+349 

>member
-25 DKLHHDLPGTRV
+25 DQLHHDMPGTRV

-46 NDLRTLL
+46 NDLRALL

-59 VTLLPFLLLNGQ
+59 VTLLPYLLLNGQ
-71 HAKNDV
+71 HTKNDV
-77 PRVVAKLQAEFPQI
+77 PKVVARLQAEYPQI
-91 PISLLPCLGDWKEFA
+91 PITLLPCLGDWKEFA
-106 NMVVAGLCTA
+106 GMVVSGIRNAQKENEKTHDQNGLA
-116 QIDER
+116 KSDN
-121 TDLRSYRRKTKDKY
+121 
-135 LSSLVSRLSSKS
+135 LSDTLNVIASPVGAKQSISSNS
-147 SLFSV
+147 NFFSI

-189 QFDPEFD
+189 QFDPEFESLQSAD
-196 YLRRENEASP
+196 KVAELSRRAESASI
-206 LQTKDER
+206 T
-213 VSLKND
+213 LK
-219 ISLVS
+219 
-224 RPTLVAMRTKG
+224 T
-235 LRPKCCPLSS
+235 
-245 LVLEQRPYATD
+245 RPYEPL
-256 DLRGVFMVFI
+256 DLRGIFMVFI

-334 EWAEGLEKEENAFFA
+334 EWAEGLEQVEKEFYES
-349 QK
+349 

>member
-15 GAYKGFEEIL
+15 GAYKGFEGIL

-71 HAKNDV
+71 HTKNDV
-77 PRVVAKLQAEFPQI
+77 PRVVAKLQEEFPQI
-91 PISLLPCLGDWKEFA
+91 PITLMPCLGDWSEFA
-106 NMVVAGLCTA
+106 AMVVNGIRNA
-116 QIDER
+116 QKETVR
-121 TDLRSYRRKTKDKY
+121 Q
-135 LSSLVSRLSSKS
+135 SSNSTLHTTHSTSHTSN
-147 SLFSV
+147 LFSI

-171 RKVKTLLPTGARI
+171 RKVKTLLPTGAHI

-189 QFDPEFD
+189 QIDPEFTTIP
-196 YLRRENEASP
+196 SI
-206 LQTKDER
+206 
-213 VSLKND
+213 VLKN
-219 ISLVS
+219 
-224 RPTLVAMRTKG
+224 
-235 LRPKCCPLSS
+235 
-245 LVLEQRPYATD
+245 RPYEPL
-256 DLRGVFMVFI
+256 DLRGIFMVFI
-266 CTDQPTVN
+266 CTDKPAVN

-322 SLAKKLKQKIQT
+322 SLAKKLKQKIQS
-334 EWAEGLEKEENAFFA
+334 EWAEGLEQVERDFLH
-349 QK
+349 